1 VGFVLALL
9 ISMAQAPIKDPLARA
24 RASYNASQFDQ
35 AIDAATEARLNP
47 RYTNSAT
54 IVIARARL
62 ERFRLA
68 FAKGEQAP
76 ADLTTARDLLKQV
89 DVSKL
94 DARDY
99 VEYLTGLGESLYLED
114 LASGQALYSAAAE
127 VFDHALS
134 RTGPED
140 VDTREMLFEWWAG
153 SLDRQAQLA
162 SDSERRLVYAR
173 ILSRAEKELERRDLS
188 PSAIYWTAASAR
200 GVDDVERAWGVAV
213 AGWIRARE
221 MGPAGAKLRDD
232 LDRLVMQ
239 GILPERARLLS
250 PADSRSMENFLK
262 MQWDELKA
270 KWEKAPA
277 APSRAARP

>member
-1 VGFVLALL
+1 
-9 ISMAQAPIKDPLARA
+9 
-24 RASYNASQFDQ
+24 DQ

-47 RYTNSAT
+47 RYANSAT
-54 IVIARARL
+54 IILARARL

-76 ADLTTARDLLKQV
+76 ADLTAARDLLKQV

-127 VFDHALS
+127 VFDKALS

-140 VDTREMLFEWWAG
+140 LETREMLFEWWAG

-173 ILSRAEKELERRDLS
+173 ILARAEKERDMS
-188 PSAIYWTAASAR
+188 PSAIYWLAAASR
-200 GVDDVERAWGVAV
+200 GTDDVERAWGVAV

-232 LDRLVMQ
+232 LDRLVTQ
-239 GILPERARLLS
+239 GILPERAR
-250 PADSRSMENFLK
+250 
-262 MQWDELKA
+262 
-270 KWEKAPA
+270 
-277 APSRAARP
+277 